1 MSNGRLTASVSVFV
15 ALFIVGFCLMGFEM
29 LGSRYLNPY
38 FGGGITTWASLISV
52 VLLAMM
58 IGYFIGGRL
67 IDAYPSIELFCLAI
81 VLAGINIAIVPS
93 FADPMLAAFL
103 DSLGYGLYGVLTG
116 SFALSFLPVALLSAC
131 SPIVVRLHLVDLA
144 TGGKTTGLVYA
155 VSTLGNV
162 VGTLFTTFYLIPGYG
177 TRTITIAFGV
187 TLIVVGVLLY
197 ALKNRLVLA
206 YGAMLA
212 IAVLP
217 PPRAEAAAAGS
228 APVREISASYP
239 EGPLWDG
246 GRLLYTEMGRDRVM
260 SWKDATTPDV
270 FWQEARCGP
279 TAIARFGAS
288 GFLVLCHQGKKLVEV
303 SAAGKKLR
311 EFSADD
317 DGTPLQDPN
326 DASSDGKG
334 GVFFTDPGTFRKG
347 AAATG
352 RVYHIAADG
361 KVRKLAD
368 GLRYANGIA
377 YDSAS
382 RRLLV
387 SEHLGQRVLAYP
399 VNDDL
404 SLGEPKTFL
413 DVARHVTSDYPETGP
428 DGIELDADGNAYV
441 AIYGAGMVLIVG
453 ADGSVSE
460 HIVDT
465 PFVTNVAIAGDDAAV
480 VGSYINDVPPF
491 PGKVAILPRKAL
503 TGSLHG
509 N

>member
-1 MSNGRLTASVSVFV
+1 MSNGRWAASASVFV

-67 IDAYPSIELFCLAI
+67 IDANPSIELFCLAI

-103 DSLGYGLYGVLTG
+103 DSLGYGLTGVLTG
-116 SFALSFLPVALLSAC
+116 AFALSFLPVALLSAC

-162 VGTLFTTFYLIPGYG
+162 FGTLFTTFYLIPGYG

-187 TLIVVGVLLY
+187 VLVVVGVLLY

-217 PPRAEAAAAGS
+217 PPRAEAAGATAD
-228 APVREISASYP
+228 PVREISASYP

-260 SWKDATTPDV
+260 TWKDTVPTV
-270 FWQEARCGP
+270 FWQEQKCGP
-279 TAIARFGAS
+279 TAIARFGRS

-303 SAAGKKLR
+303 SATGETLR
-311 EFSADD
+311 AFASAS

-326 DASSDGKG
+326 DATSDGNG
-334 GVFFTDPGTFRKG
+334 GAFFTDPGTFQKG

-352 RVYHIAADG
+352 RVYHISSEG
-361 KVRKLAD
+361 KVSKLVD

-377 YDSAS
+377 YDPES

-387 SEHLGQRVLAYP
+387 SEHLGQRVLEYP

-404 SLGEPKTFL
+404 SLGAPKTFL
-413 DVARHVTSDYPETGP
+413 DVARHVTSAYPETGP
-428 DGIELDADGNAYV
+428 DGIEFDADGNVYV
-441 AIYGAGMVLIVG
+441 AVYGAGMLLIVSP
-453 ADGSVSE
+453 DGSVRE
-460 HIVDT
+460 HVVDT
-465 PFVTNVAIAGDDAAV
+465 PFVTNVAIAGDTAAV
-480 VGSYINDVPPF
+480 VGAYINDMPPY
-491 PGKVAILPRKAL
+491 PGKVAILPRRGLAAA
-503 TGSLHG
+503 HA